1 MAGASVSRIPF
12 NDLKPGIA
20 GLREELDHAIAEV
33 LDSGWA
39 ILGPQVKAFEAEF
52 AAYCGV
58 TEAVGVANGTDAIVL
73 GLMALGIEAGDEVI
87 TTGNAGVPP
96 VAAIELTGAT
106 PVLVDIDP
114 ATHTLD
120 PDKLRRAITSKTRAM
135 VVVHLYGQPASMEPI
150 LNVAREHGLRV
161 LEDCAQAH
169 GASYRDQRCGS
180 LGDAAAFSFYP
191 TKNLGAIGDGGAIVT
206 SQPDVANRARLLR
219 QYGWDRQYHSIM
231 PGTNSRLDELQAA
244 LLRVKLRHLDA
255 SNVARKAIAERYT
268 SALPELDPIA
278 HQADRDSVYHLYVI
292 QSPQR
297 DALRSWLD
305 ERQIGSAIHYPEPV
319 HHQPA
324 YANIRVG
331 PGGLE
336 HTERAAREVLSLP
349 LFPEL
354 DDGSVER
361 VIAACQEFT
370 AR

>member
-1 MAGASVSRIPF
+1 MADPSASRIPF

-20 GLREELDHAIAEV
+20 ELREELDQAVAAV

-52 AAYCGV
+52 ATYCGT

-73 GLMALGIEAGDEVI
+73 GLMALGVEPGDEVI

-96 VAAIELTGAT
+96 VAAIELAHAT
-106 PVLVDIDP
+106 PVLIDIDP

-120 PDKLRRAITSKTRAM
+120 PDRLRSAITAKTRAL

-150 LNVAREHGLRV
+150 LSVAREHGLRV

-169 GASYRDQRCGS
+169 GAIYRGRRCGS
-180 LGDAAAFSFYP
+180 LADAAAFSFYP

-206 SQPDVANRARLLR
+206 SQSDVANRARLLR
-219 QYGWDRQYHSIM
+219 QYGWERQYHSIM

-244 LLRVKLRHLDA
+244 ILRVKLRHLDA
-255 SNVARKAIAERYT
+255 SNTARKVIADRYT
-268 SALPELDPIA
+268 SALSELCPIA
-278 HQADRDSVYHLYVI
+278 HQADRDSVYHLYVV
-292 QSPQR
+292 QSSRR

-319 HHQPA
+319 HCQPA
-324 YANIRVG
+324 YASIRVG

-354 DDGSVER
+354 GLDSVDR
-361 VIAACQEFT
+361 VISACREFL
-370 AR
+370 AK

>member
-20 GLREELDHAIAEV
+20 GLREELDLAIAEV

-39 ILGPQVKAFEAEF
+39 ILGPQVKAFETEF
-52 AAYCGV
+52 AAYCGAA
-58 TEAVGVANGTDAIVL
+58 EAVGVANGTDAIVL
-73 GLMALGIEAGDEVI
+73 GLMALGIEPGDEVI

-96 VAAIELTGAT
+96 VAAIELARAT

-120 PDKLRRAITSKTRAM
+120 PDKLRSAITSKTRAV

-150 LNVAREHGLRV
+150 LSVAREHGLRV

-169 GASYRDQRCGS
+169 GAMYRDQRCGS

-206 SQPDVANRARLLR
+206 SQSDVANRARLLR
-219 QYGWDRQYHSIM
+219 QYGWERQYHSIM

-255 SNVARKAIAERYT
+255 SNAARKAVADRYT
-268 SALPELDPIA
+268 SALTDLRPIA
-278 HQADRDSVYHLYVI
+278 HQADRDSVYHLYVV
-292 QSPQR
+292 QSAKR

-324 YANIRVG
+324 YTNIRVG

-354 DDGSVER
+354 DDDSIDR

-370 AR
+370 AQ